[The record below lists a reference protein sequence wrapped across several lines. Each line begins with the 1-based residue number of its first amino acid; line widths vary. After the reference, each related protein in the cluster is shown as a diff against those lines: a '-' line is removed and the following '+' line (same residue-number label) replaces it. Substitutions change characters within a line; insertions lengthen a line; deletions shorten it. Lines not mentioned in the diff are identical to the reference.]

1 MNLIKNKYYL
11 KKVSFMTPKYGF
23 LFILLLLGMVWIA
36 GCVSPNTSPSII
48 TTTIP
53 TPDQTLISIPT
64 LEGSPEMTPAS
75 TVMIPTTALP
85 EAVLTNKQYTE
96 PFVSIKGINRVQ
108 YRIPDC
114 IMGQILPVTHES
126 GYGLNSIKEA
136 NLYFLSSGDFN
147 KVMREY
153 SENSDAYSV
162 CYGIPET
169 PYWGFMNVAGTFTAR
184 NPIPV
189 KYNITMIVMFR
200 GTEGPKYYMEMTMN
214 PGQEYP
220 FNVYIPIKVDQ
231 MPDIQVINFKFT
243 QIT

>member
-1 MNLIKNKYYL
+1 M
-11 KKVSFMTPKYGF
+11 VSKYGY
-23 LFILLLLGMVWIA
+23 LFIFLLLGMVWIA
-36 GCVSPNTSPSII
+36 GCVSPNTPPSTIA
-48 TTTIP
+48 TTIP
-53 TPDQTLISIPT
+53 TSDQTSISLPTTEVSPKLTQASTGIIPT
-64 LEGSPEMTPAS
+64 TEDTPEITQIS

-85 EAVLTNKQYTE
+85 EAIPTKHSE
-96 PFVSIKGINRVQ
+96 PYVFIKGINRVQ
-108 YRIPDC
+108 SRIPDC
-114 IMGQILPVTHES
+114 IMGQILPVTHEP

-147 KVMREY
+147 RVMREY

-220 FNVYIPIKVDQ
+220 FSVYIPIKVDQ

-243 QIT
+243 EIT